1 MTQKEK
7 IKKYIKK
14 NFIIT
19 NKDTQKPLTIETIT
33 NELESQG
40 LINFSINEFMFPAD
54 GEHWLQCEYMSK
66 IGKAIIFDCSVVE
79 ENWNTIDEFI
89 DNLIK
94 YHKEIEEFE
103 NKIAL
108 DKTYCHLC
116 GSIEKNHWCTNKS
129 CSEYT
134 KHKIN

>member
-14 NFIIT
+14 TWKIS
-19 NKDTQKPLTIETIT
+19 NKDIQETLTIESIT
-33 NELESQG
+33 NELENKG

-66 IGKAIIFDCSVVE
+66 IGKAVIFDYAVVE

-94 YHKEIEEFE
+94 YHKEIEELE
-103 NKIAL
+103 NKIIF
-108 DKTYCHLC
+108 D
-116 GSIEKNHWCTNKS
+116 N
-129 CSEYT
+129 
-134 KHKIN
+134 